1 MNTNLTTFADLYQ
14 FTMMY
19 GYYKTGKM
27 DEEVAFDLF
36 FRKNPFHNGYTIA
49 AGLETV
55 IQYIQNLSFTDS
67 DIDYLKSTGLFQDEN
82 FFDYLQNLSFTGDLY
97 AMPEGTVVF
106 PNEPLI
112 KVRTRLFEAQFIETA
127 LLTQIGHQS
136 LIATKANRMT
146 RVANGKPILEFG
158 ARRAQGVESAVLGS
172 RASIIGGCNSTS
184 NVKAG
189 KEYDLMISGT
199 HAHSWIMSFDSELE
213 AFQSY
218 AEAFPDH
225 LILLIDTFD
234 TLKSG
239 MPNAIKV
246 FREVKK
252 QHGELK
258 TYGVR
263 LDSGDLAYLSKK
275 AREMLDEAGFQ
286 EAIIVASN
294 DLDEYTIR
302 ELESQEAKIDAYGVG
317 TKLITAYDQP
327 ALGCVY
333 KLAAEKLNDKW
344 IPKIKRSENP
354 EKITNP
360 GLKKVLRYIDE
371 KNGEALVDLIM
382 LEDEQIPN
390 QPFEVFDPIHTWKR
404 KKVKHCKWIEL
415 LQPIFIQGKLV
426 YESPSINEI
435 VENVQRNLSSF
446 SKEHKRF
453 SKPHI
458 YHVDL
463 SQNLWDMK
471 MKLLAELD

>member
-1 MNTNLTTFADLYQ
+1 MNTNLSTFADLYQ

-27 DEEVAFDLF
+27 DDEVAFDLF

-55 IQYIQNLSFTDS
+55 IQYIQNLSFTES
-67 DIDYLKSTGLFQDEN
+67 DIEYLKSTELFHDEC
-82 FFDYLQNLSFTGDLY
+82 FFDYLKNLKFTGDFY
-97 AMPEGTVVF
+97 AVPEGTIVF
-106 PNEPLI
+106 PNEPII
-112 KVRTRLFEAQFIETA
+112 KVKTRLFEAQFIETA

-136 LIATKANRMT
+136 LITTKANRMV
-146 RVANGKPILEFG
+146 RVAKGKPILEFG

-172 RASIIGGCNSTS
+172 RAAIIGGCSSTS

-189 KEYDLMISGT
+189 KDYDLMISGT
-199 HAHSWIMSFDSELE
+199 HAHSWIMSFESELE

-218 AEAFPDH
+218 AEAFPDQ
-225 LILLIDTFD
+225 LILLVDTYD

-239 MPNAIKV
+239 LPNAIKV
-246 FREVKK
+246 FRETRKK
-252 QHGELK
+252 YGELRK
-258 TYGVR
+258 YGIR

-286 EAIIVASN
+286 DAMIVASN

-317 TKLITAYDQP
+317 TKLITAFDQP

-333 KLAAEKLNDKW
+333 KLAAEKINDEW

-360 GLKKVLRYIDE
+360 GLKKVVRFIDE

-382 LEDEQIPN
+382 LENEKVPD

-404 KKVKHCKWIEL
+404 KKVQHCISIEL
-415 LQPIFIQGKLV
+415 LHPIFKKGELV
-426 YESPSINEI
+426 YESPSIKEI
-435 VENVQRNLSSF
+435 VDSVKRNLNCF

-453 SKPHI
+453 SKPHV

-471 MKLLAELD
+471 MKLLDELD